1 MAMLSLVNWQRDLPL
16 ALEVAGPA
24 VIQVEP

>member
-1 MAMLSLVNWQRDLPL
+1 MLSLVNWQRELPL
-16 ALEVAGPA
+16 ALEVTGPA